1 MDETW
6 RSELAEFIA
15 IPSVSADPA
24 HREDV
29 KRAGEWVCDFIRR
42 IGGTAEL
49 TPFGEKELALGDIPA
64 STDPDNAPTVLV
76 YGHFDVQPPA
86 PLDLWESDPFE
97 LTISDE
103 WAYARGITDDKG
115 QLFILL
121 KAAQKLVEAN
131 ALPVNL
137 RFACDGEEEIG
148 GHTIVDYLEI
158 DDRGANAGIIFDGG
172 MVRVDVPAFE
182 LATRGLIAFDV
193 KVTTGERDL
202 HSGMYGGAALNAIHV
217 LMQLLRRGR
226 SPARTDCCPSRCA
239 QGIAAPTPEELE
251 SWKALPS
258 GAGRAVVARR
268 APARPER
275 GRAVQH
281 PHARR
286 ALRRRERH
294 HRRQARAPQHDALGA
309 RVRRDHVRLAPGQ
322 DVQTIGTAVEKLMR
336 DAAPPGA
343 DVDIKWEGAPPGL
356 MRPDSPAIQLGL
368 KAFERVL
375 GVKPLLVRS
384 GGTLPIVPA
393 LADRGIAT
401 VLTGFAL
408 PESNVHSPN
417 EKFLVRY
424 FEQGVD
430 TAAAM
435 YTRVQGPAARPSG
448 SVVVAAGQ
456 PRVTELA
463 HRVDDR
469 QERRAL
475 LRQLVLDARRRL
487 GIAAPLEHSLL
498 LECAQTLG
506 EGARADAAA
515 RLLELREAPRPFGEI
530 VDEQGRPL
538 RADDLGGGG
547 YGTGRRLVDGVHRPV
562 HGSNCSRSPQTWKG
576 AGTGLD
582 LRDPEAGDRP
592 EALGAA
598 CRPGRRRHRR
608 PPRGR

>member
-6 RSELAEFIA
+6 RNELSEFLA

-42 IGGTAEL
+42 IGGTADL

-64 STDPDNAPTVLV
+64 SIDPENAPTVLC

-86 PLDLWESDPFE
+86 PLDLWESEPFE
-97 LTISDE
+97 LTIKDE
-103 WAYARGITDDKG
+103 WAYARGIADDKG

-148 GHTIVDYLEI
+148 GHTIVDYLKI
-158 DDRGANAGIIFDGG
+158 DERGANAGIIFDGG
-172 MVRVDVPAFE
+172 MVRRDVPAFS

-217 LMQLLRRGR
+217 LMQIFEAVTAGPNGLLPEVLR
-226 SPARTDCCPSRCA
+226 
-239 QGIAAPTPEELE
+239 QGITAPTPEELE

-258 GAGRAVVARR
+258 GDDELSSQG
-268 APARPER
+268 ARPLDPNAAEQFNIR
-275 GRAVQH
+275 TLAEPSADVNGIIGGKPGLRNTTLTV
-281 PHARR
+281 HASG
-286 ALRRRERH
+286 EIT
-294 HRRQARAPQHDALGA
+294 
-309 RVRRDHVRLAPGQ
+309 VRLAPGQ
-322 DVQTIGTAVEKLMR
+322 DLKTIGEAVEKLMR
-336 DAAPPGA
+336 EAAPPGA
-343 DVDIKWEGAPPGL
+343 EVDIKWAGAPPGL
-356 MRPDSPAIQLGL
+356 MHPDSPAIQLGL

-393 LADRGIAT
+393 LADLGIAT

-417 EKFLVRY
+417 ERFLVRY

-435 YTRVQGPAARPSG
+435 YT
-448 SVVVAAGQ
+448 
-456 PRVTELA
+456 EYKDL
-463 HRVDDR
+463 
-469 QERRAL
+469 
-475 LRQLVLDARRRL
+475 
-487 GIAAPLEHSLL
+487 PLS
-498 LECAQTLG
+498 
-506 EGARADAAA
+506 
-515 RLLELREAPRPFGEI
+515 
-530 VDEQGRPL
+530 
-538 RADDLGGGG
+538 
-547 YGTGRRLVDGVHRPV
+547 
-562 HGSNCSRSPQTWKG
+562 
-576 AGTGLD
+576 
-582 LRDPEAGDRP
+582 
-592 EALGAA
+592 
-598 CRPGRRRHRR
+598 
-608 PPRGR
+608 